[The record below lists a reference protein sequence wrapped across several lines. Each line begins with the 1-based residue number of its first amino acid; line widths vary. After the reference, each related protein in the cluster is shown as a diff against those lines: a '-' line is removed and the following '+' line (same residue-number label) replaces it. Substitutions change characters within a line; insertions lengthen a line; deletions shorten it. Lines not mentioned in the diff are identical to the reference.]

1 LGACRAGR
9 GDRRRELAEQD
20 TKEGP
25 DLTNSY
31 TGAVPPFAAR
41 LALVL
46 VGLAWVLP
54 FLSPNFREPISS
66 FYGEA
71 TAAVIGLA
79 AFACL
84 LSRSLWAGIELPRSS
99 LVFLGFAGLIL
110 LHILLGRSVYLQQ
123 NLLAILYLLWATA
136 LAMLAWRLKQVF
148 GMETVVA
155 ALSWFVVAGTL
166 LNASIGLMQFWG
178 VQSPLSPYVLAQIY
192 GRIYA
197 NTGQP
202 NHLANYLCLGLASLA
217 YLYGVRRLALPL
229 ALAAAA
235 PLLLVL
241 TASGSRSVWLY
252 LIALVIL
259 GVVLQRLRPQPAA
272 SRILGFGIACV
283 GGFLATQWFAEFLL
297 PTTAFPVETVRARLG
312 TEGMQSANRMR
323 LWYETWRMFLDAP
336 FFGVGFRQFAWQHF
350 LLNAQLPA
358 PRTESVITDHAHN
371 LVFHT
376 MAEFG
381 IAGLAVLCA
390 GLASLLLA
398 MRRQEPTAHLWW
410 LCAVLAILGIHSML
424 EYPLWYAYFLGIA
437 AVALGVSETAALQVG
452 DRSRGRL
459 LLVPMLL
466 LGCLAVANVY
476 QDYRTLQSLH
486 RIQPHP
492 SGAAAES
499 GESTAAVLLELQQHS
514 LFAPFVELALSRLM
528 VLNREQID
536 DKLAF
541 NGLVM
546 RFAPS
551 ADVVYRQA
559 ILLALK
565 GEQEAARTQW
575 DLAEANYPSDRG
587 GVIRVMESM
596 AAGGEKG
603 VADLIQ
609 YTTAGSAKESK

>member
-1 LGACRAGR
+1 MLI
-9 GDRRRELAEQD
+9 
-20 TKEGP
+20 
-25 DLTNSY
+25 
-31 TGAVPPFAAR
+31 
-41 LALVL
+41 
-46 VGLAWVLP
+46 GLAWVLP
-54 FLSPNFREPISS
+54 FLSPNFREPVSS

-71 TAAVIGLA
+71 TAVLLGLA
-79 AFACL
+79 AFACM
-84 LSRSLWAGIELPRSS
+84 LSRSLWAGIELPRFG
-99 LVFLGFAGLIL
+99 LVFLGFAGLML

-136 LAMLAWRLKQVF
+136 LTMLAWRLKQAL
-148 GMETVVA
+148 GLEALVA
-155 ALSWFVVAGTL
+155 TLAWFVVAGTL
-166 LNASIGLMQFWG
+166 ANTVIGLMQLWG
-178 VQSPLSPYVLAQIY
+178 VPSPLSPYVLPQMH

-241 TASGSRSVWLY
+241 VASGSRTIWIYVA
-252 LIALVIL
+252 ALVVL
-259 GVVLQRLRPQPAA
+259 GAMLKRARPQPAA
-272 SRILGFGIACV
+272 SRILGFGIACA
-283 GGFLATQWFAEFLL
+283 GGFLAMQWFAEYLL
-297 PTTAFPVETVRARLG
+297 PASALKIETVGVRLG
-312 TEGMQSANRMR
+312 SEGMFSRFR
-323 LWYETWRMFLDAP
+323 TRVWYEAWLTFLDAP
-336 FFGVGFRQFAWQHF
+336 FFGAGFRQFAWLHF
-350 LLNAQLPA
+350 LLNAQLPP
-358 PRTESVITDHAHN
+358 PRVEDSIADNAHN
-371 LVFHT
+371 LLFQV

-381 IAGLAVLCA
+381 IAGVTILCA

-398 MRRQEPTAHLWW
+398 LRRQEPSPHLWW

-437 AVALGVSETAALQVG
+437 AVALGASEVAVLQVG
-452 DRSRGRL
+452 DRGRGRV
-459 LLVPMLL
+459 LLVTILL
-466 LGCLAVANVY
+466 LGCMAAANVF

-486 RIQPHP
+486 RIQPQP
-492 SGAAAES
+492 SGAAA
-499 GESTAAVLLELQQHS
+499 GNVQGTAADLMELQQHS

-551 ADVVYRQA
+551 ADVVYRHA

-565 GEQEAARTQW
+565 GEQQAARAQW
-575 DLAEANYPSDRG
+575 DRAEANYPSHRG
-587 GVIRVMESM
+587 GVLRVLEFM
-596 AAGGEKG
+596 AAGGEQS
-603 VADLIQ
+603 VTSLIQ
-609 YTTAGSAKESK
+609 HTASGSVKESK

>member
-9 GDRRRELAEQD
+9 GNRRRELAEQD

-110 LHILLGRSVYLQQ
+110 LHILLGHSVYLQQ

-358 PRTESVITDHAHN
+358 PRTESAITDHAHN

>member
-1 LGACRAGR
+1 MRASPHVYPGV
-9 GDRRRELAEQD
+9 Q
-20 TKEGP
+20 
-25 DLTNSY
+25 DLTNSD
-31 TGAVPPFAAR
+31 TGATAPFVAK

-54 FLSPNFREPISS
+54 FLSPNFREPVSS

-71 TAAVIGLA
+71 TAVVLGLA

-99 LVFLGFAGLIL
+99 LVFLGFAGLML
-110 LHILLGRSVYLQQ
+110 LHIVLGRSVYLQQ

-136 LAMLAWRLKQVF
+136 LSMLAWRLKQAL
-148 GMETVVA
+148 GLEPMVA
-155 ALSWFVVAGTL
+155 TLAWFVVAGTL
-166 LNASIGLMQFWG
+166 ANAVIGLMQLWG
-178 VQSPLSPYVLAQIY
+178 VPPPLSPYVLPQIH

-241 TASGSRSVWLY
+241 VASGSRTIWIY
-252 LIALVIL
+252 MAALVVL
-259 GVVLQRLRPQPAA
+259 GAMLRRSRPQPAV
-272 SRILGFGIACV
+272 SRILGFAIACAA
-283 GGFLATQWFAEFLL
+283 GFLAMQWFGGYLL
-297 PTTAFPVETVRARLG
+297 PASAFEIETVGMRLG
-312 TEGMQSANRMR
+312 SEGMFSKFRTR
-323 LWYETWRMFLDAP
+323 VWYEAWLTFLDAP
-336 FFGVGFRQFAWQHF
+336 FVGAGFRQFAWLHF
-350 LLNAQLPA
+350 LLNAQLPP
-358 PRTESVITDHAHN
+358 PRVEDSIADNAHN
-371 LVFHT
+371 LLLQVL
-376 MAEFG
+376 AEFG
-381 IAGLAVLCA
+381 IAGVAVLCA

-398 MRRQEPTAHLWW
+398 LRRQEPSPHLWW

-437 AVALGVSETAALQVG
+437 AVAFGAPEVAVLKVG
-452 DRSRGRL
+452 DRARGRV
-459 LLVPMLL
+459 LLVTMLF
-466 LGCLAVANVY
+466 LGCMAAANVY

-486 RIQPHP
+486 RIQPQP
-492 SGAAAES
+492 SGAAVGNAQ
-499 GESTAAVLLELQQHS
+499 GTAAVLMELQQHS

-565 GEQEAARTQW
+565 GEQQAARAQW
-575 DLAEANYPSDRG
+575 DRAEANYPSDRG
-587 GVIRVMESM
+587 GVVRVLQFM
-596 AAGGEKG
+596 AAGGEQS
-603 VADLIQ
+603 VTSLIQ
-609 YTTAGSAKESK
+609 HTASGSVKESK

>member
-1 LGACRAGR
+1 VASAAAHCRQQSLLYRNSAW
-9 GDRRRELAEQD
+9 
-20 TKEGP
+20 KGP

-31 TGAVPPFAAR
+31 TGAATPFAAR

-79 AFACL
+79 AFACV

-110 LHILLGRSVYLQQ
+110 LHVLLGRSVYLQQ
-123 NLLAILYLLWATA
+123 NLLAVLYLLWATA
-136 LAMLAWRLKQVF
+136 LAMLAWRLKQML
-148 GMETVVA
+148 GMETVVV
-155 ALSWFVVAGTL
+155 ALCWFVVAGAL
-166 LNASIGLMQFWG
+166 ANALIGLLQLWG
-178 VQSPLSPYVLAQIY
+178 VQSPLSPYVLPPVN
-192 GRIYA
+192 GRIFA
-197 NTGQP
+197 NNGQP

-252 LIALVIL
+252 LVALVIL

-283 GGFLATQWFAEFLL
+283 GGFLATQWFAEFLF
-297 PTTAFPVETVRARLG
+297 PATEFPVVTMRTRLG
-312 TEGMQSANRMR
+312 VEGMQSADRLR
-323 LWYETWRMFLDAP
+323 LWYEAWRMFLDAP

-358 PRTESVITDHAHN
+358 PATERGIADNAHN
-371 LVFHT
+371 LLFQT
-376 MAEFG
+376 IAEFG
-381 IAGLAVLCA
+381 IAGVAVLCA

-398 MRRQEPTAHLWW
+398 MRRQEPSVHLWW

-437 AVALGVSETAALQVG
+437 AVALGVSETVAVKVG

-459 LLVPMLL
+459 LLVLMLL
-466 LGCLAVANVY
+466 LGCMAAANIY

-486 RIQPHP
+486 RIEPHP
-492 SGAAAES
+492 SGATARS

-514 LFAPFVELALSRLM
+514 LFAPFVELALSRLI

-536 DKLAF
+536 DKLAL

-565 GEQEAARTQW
+565 GEQQEARAQW
-575 DLAEANYPSDRG
+575 DLAEANYLSDRG
-587 GVIRVMESM
+587 AVIRIMETI

-603 VADLIQ
+603 VQDLIQ
-609 YTTAGSAKESK
+609 YTTTGNAKEPK

>member
-9 GDRRRELAEQD
+9 GNRRRELAEQD

-358 PRTESVITDHAHN
+358 PRTESAITDHAHN

-381 IAGLAVLCA
+381 IAGVAVLCA

>member
-358 PRTESVITDHAHN
+358 PRTESAITDHAHN

>member
-1 LGACRAGR
+1 
-9 GDRRRELAEQD
+9 
-20 TKEGP
+20 
-25 DLTNSY
+25 
-31 TGAVPPFAAR
+31 
-41 LALVL
+41 VL

-99 LVFLGFAGLIL
+99 LVFLGFGGLIL

-136 LAMLAWRLKQVF
+136 LAMLAWRLKQVL
-148 GMETVVA
+148 GMEAVVVA
-155 ALSWFVVAGTL
+155 LCWFVVAGAL
-166 LNASIGLMQFWG
+166 ANAVIGLMQLWG
-178 VQSPLSPYVLAQIY
+178 VQSPLSPYVLPQIR

-241 TASGSRSVWLY
+241 TASGSRSAWLY

-259 GVVLQRLRPQPAA
+259 GVVLQRLRPQPAS

-297 PTTAFPVETVRARLG
+297 PTTAFPVETIRARLG

-323 LWYETWRMFLDAP
+323 LWYEAWRMFLDAP
-336 FFGVGFRQFAWQHF
+336 IFGVGFRQFAWQHF
-350 LLNAQLPA
+350 MLNAQLPP
-358 PRTESVITDHAHN
+358 PRTESAITDHAHN
-371 LVFHT
+371 LVFQT

-381 IAGLAVLCA
+381 IAGTAVLGA
-390 GLASLLLA
+390 GLASLVLA

-437 AVALGVSETAALQVG
+437 AIALGVSETAVLQVG

-466 LGCLAVANVY
+466 LGGMAAANVY

-486 RIQPHP
+486 RIQPQP
-492 SGAAAES
+492 SSAAGQS

-551 ADVVYRQA
+551 ADVAYRQA

-575 DLAEANYPSDRG
+575 DVAEANYPSDSG

-609 YTTAGSAKESK
+609 YTTAGSTKESK

>member
-1 LGACRAGR
+1 
-9 GDRRRELAEQD
+9 
-20 TKEGP
+20 
-25 DLTNSY
+25 
-31 TGAVPPFAAR
+31 
-41 LALVL
+41 VL
-46 VGLAWVLP
+46 IGLAWVLP
-54 FLSPNFREPISS
+54 FLSPNFQEPISS
-66 FYGEA
+66 FYGET
-71 TAAVIGLA
+71 TAAVLGLA

-84 LSRSLWAGIELPRSS
+84 LSRSLWAGLELPRSG
-99 LVFLGFAGLIL
+99 LMFLGFAGLIL
-110 LHILLGRSVYLQQ
+110 LHALVGRSIYLQQ

-136 LAMLAWRLKQVF
+136 LAMLAWRLRQVF

-155 ALSWFVVAGTL
+155 VLSWFVVAGTL

-178 VQSPLSPYVLAQIY
+178 VQSPLSPYVLPQIY

-217 YLYGVRRLALPL
+217 YLYGVGRLALLL

-241 TASGSRSVWLY
+241 TVSGSRSIWIY
-252 LIALVIL
+252 LAALVVL
-259 GVVLQRLRPQPAA
+259 GVVLHRLRPQPAA
-272 SRILGFGIACV
+272 LRILGFGIACV
-283 GGFLATQWFAEFLL
+283 YGFLAMQWLTEFLL
-297 PTTAFPVETVRARLG
+297 ASAALPIETIQARMG
-312 TEGMQSANRMR
+312 TQGLQSGFRMR
-323 LWYETWRMFLDAP
+323 VWHEAWQMFLDAP
-336 FFGVGFRQFAWQHF
+336 LIGAGFRQFAWQHF
-350 LLNAQLPA
+350 LLNAQLTG
-358 PRTESVITDHAHN
+358 PRIVDSITDHAHN
-371 LVFHT
+371 LVLQT

-381 IAGLAVLCA
+381 IAGIAVLSA
-390 GLASLLLA
+390 GLSFLLFA
-398 MRRQEPTAHLWW
+398 IRRREPSPHLWW

-437 AVALGVSETAALQVG
+437 AVSLGVSETVVVKVG
-452 DRSRGRL
+452 GRGRL
-459 LLVPMLL
+459 VLVPMLV
-466 LGCLAVANVY
+466 LGCMAAANVY

-486 RIQPHP
+486 QIQPQP
-492 SGAAAES
+492 SGAARS
-499 GESTAAVLLELQQHS
+499 GESTVSVLLEMQQHS

-536 DKLAF
+536 DKLTL

-575 DLAEANYPSDRG
+575 DLAEANYPLDRG
-587 GVIRVMESM
+587 GVIQVMESM

-603 VADLIQ
+603 VADLIH
-609 YTTAGSAKESK
+609 YTIAGSAKESR

>member
-1 LGACRAGR
+1 M
-9 GDRRRELAEQD
+9 
-20 TKEGP
+20 
-25 DLTNSY
+25 
-31 TGAVPPFAAR
+31 
-41 LALVL
+41 L

-71 TAAVIGLA
+71 SAAVIGLA

-99 LVFLGFAGLIL
+99 LVFVGFAGLIL

-123 NLLAILYLLWATA
+123 NMLAVLYLLWATA
-136 LAMLAWRLKQVF
+136 LAMLAWRLKQVL
-148 GMETVVA
+148 GMEAVVVA
-155 ALSWFVVAGTL
+155 LCWFVVAGAL
-166 LNASIGLMQFWG
+166 ANAVIGLMQLWG
-178 VQSPLSPYVLAQIY
+178 VQSPLSPYVLPQIY

-229 ALAAAA
+229 ALAAAV

-241 TASGSRSVWLY
+241 TVSGSRSVWLY
-252 LIALVIL
+252 LIALVML

-297 PTTAFPVETVRARLG
+297 PATTFPVETIRARMG
-312 TEGMQSANRMR
+312 SEGMQSANRMR
-323 LWYETWRMFLDAP
+323 LWYEAWRMFLDAP

-358 PRTESVITDHAHN
+358 PRTESAITDHAHN
-371 LVFHT
+371 LVFQT

-381 IAGLAVLCA
+381 IAGVAVLCA

-398 MRRQEPTAHLWW
+398 MRRQEPSAHLWW

-437 AVALGVSETAALQVG
+437 AVSLGVSETAVVKVG

-459 LLVPMLL
+459 LLVAMLL
-466 LGCLAVANVY
+466 LGGMAAANVY

-486 RIQPHP
+486 RIGPQPS
-492 SGAAAES
+492 SGAAAQS
-499 GESTAAVLLELQQHS
+499 GESAAAVLLELQQHS

-565 GEQEAARTQW
+565 GKQEAARAQW

>member
-1 LGACRAGR
+1 M
-9 GDRRRELAEQD
+9 
-20 TKEGP
+20 
-25 DLTNSY
+25 
-31 TGAVPPFAAR
+31 
-41 LALVL
+41 L

-54 FLSPNFREPISS
+54 FLSPIFREPISS

-110 LHILLGRSVYLQQ
+110 FHILLGRSVYLQQ
-123 NLLAILYLLWATA
+123 NMLAVLYLLWATA

-166 LNASIGLMQFWG
+166 VNASIGLMQFWG
-178 VQSPLSPYVLAQIY
+178 VQSPLSPYVLPQIH
-192 GRIYA
+192 GQIYA

-241 TASGSRSVWLY
+241 TVSGSRSVWLY

-283 GGFLATQWFAEFLL
+283 CGFLAMQWLAEFLL
-297 PTTAFPVETVRARLG
+297 PGAALRVETIRARMG
-312 TEGMQSANRMR
+312 TEGMHSEIRMR
-323 LWYETWRMFLDAP
+323 VWYEAWLMFLDAP

-358 PRTESVITDHAHN
+358 PRTESAIIDHSHN
-371 LVFHT
+371 LVLQT

-381 IAGLAVLCA
+381 IAGVAVLCA
-390 GLASLLLA
+390 GLAAFLSGL
-398 MRRQEPTAHLWW
+398 RRQEPSAHLWW

-437 AVALGVSETAALQVG
+437 VVALGVSETATLQVG
-452 DRSRGRL
+452 VRSRGRL
-459 LLVPMLL
+459 VLVPMLL
-466 LGCLAVANVY
+466 LGCMAAANVY

-486 RIQPHP
+486 RIQPQP
-492 SGAAAES
+492 SGAAAQS
-499 GESTAAVLLELQQHS
+499 GDNTAAVLLELQQHS

-546 RFAPS
+546 HFAPS

-565 GEQEAARTQW
+565 GEQEAARAQW
-575 DLAEANYPSDRG
+575 ELAEANYPSDRG

-596 AAGGEKG
+596 AAGDEKG

-609 YTTAGSAKESK
+609 YTTAGSAKDSK

>member
-1 LGACRAGR
+1 LGACRADR
-9 GDRRRELAEQD
+9 GNCRRELAEQD

-358 PRTESVITDHAHN
+358 PRTESAITDHAHN

-459 LLVPMLL
+459 LLLPMLL
-466 LGCLAVANVY
+466 LGCMAAANVY

>member
-1 LGACRAGR
+1 M
-9 GDRRRELAEQD
+9 
-20 TKEGP
+20 EGP

-31 TGAVPPFAAR
+31 SGTAAPFVAR

-71 TAAVIGLA
+71 TAALIGLA
-79 AFACL
+79 AFTCL
-84 LSRSLWAGIELPRSS
+84 LSRSMWAGIELPRTS
-99 LVFLGFAGLIL
+99 LVFLSFAGLIL
-110 LHILLGRSVYLQQ
+110 LHVLLGRSVYLQQ
-123 NLLAILYLLWATA
+123 NMLAVLYLLWATA
-136 LAMLAWRLKQVF
+136 LAMLAWRLKQLL

-155 ALSWFVVAGTL
+155 ALCWFVVAGAL
-166 LNASIGLMQFWG
+166 ANAVIGLMQMWG
-178 VQSPLSPYVLAQIY
+178 VQSPLSPFVLPQIR

-202 NHLANYLCLGLASLA
+202 NHLADYLCLGLASLA

-259 GVVLQRLRPQPAA
+259 GVVLQRLRPQPVS

-297 PTTAFPVETVRARLG
+297 PATAIPVETIRARLG

-323 LWYETWRMFLDAP
+323 LWYEAWRMFLDAP
-336 FFGVGFRQFAWQHF
+336 LFGAGFRQFAWQHF

-358 PRTESVITDHAHN
+358 PRTETGITDHAHN
-371 LVFHT
+371 LVFQT

-381 IAGLAVLCA
+381 IAGVAVLCA
-390 GLASLLLA
+390 GLAAFLSGL
-398 MRRQEPTAHLWW
+398 RRQEPTAQLWW

-437 AVALGVSETAALQVG
+437 AVAIGVSDSAALQVG

-466 LGCLAVANVY
+466 LGTMAAANVY

-486 RIQPHP
+486 RIRPQQ
-492 SGAAAES
+492 SGAAAQS

-514 LFAPFVELALSRLM
+514 LFAPFVE
-528 VLNREQID
+528 
-536 DKLAF
+536 
-541 NGLVM
+541 
-546 RFAPS
+546 
-551 ADVVYRQA
+551 
-559 ILLALK
+559 
-565 GEQEAARTQW
+565 
-575 DLAEANYPSDRG
+575 
-587 GVIRVMESM
+587 
-596 AAGGEKG
+596 
-603 VADLIQ
+603 
-609 YTTAGSAKESK
+609 

>member
-9 GDRRRELAEQD
+9 GNHRRESAEQD

-25 DLTNSY
+25 DLTNLY
-31 TGAVPPFAAR
+31 TGAAPPFAAR

-123 NLLAILYLLWATA
+123 NMLAVLYLLWATA
-136 LAMLAWRLKQVF
+136 LAMVAWRLKQVL
-148 GMETVVA
+148 GMEAVVVA
-155 ALSWFVVAGTL
+155 LCWFVVAGAL
-166 LNASIGLMQFWG
+166 ANAVIGLMQLWG
-178 VQSPLSPYVLAQIY
+178 AQSPLSPYVLPQIH

-235 PLLLVL
+235 LLLLVL

-259 GVVLQRLRPQPAA
+259 GVALQRLRPQPAS
-272 SRILGFGIACV
+272 SRILGFAIACV

-297 PTTAFPVETVRARLG
+297 PTAAFPVETIQARLG
-312 TEGMQSANRMR
+312 TEGMQSANRIR
-323 LWYETWRMFLDAP
+323 LWYEAWRMFLDAP

-358 PRTESVITDHAHN
+358 PRTESAITDHAHN
-371 LVFHT
+371 LVFQT

-381 IAGLAVLCA
+381 IAGVAVLCA
-390 GLASLLLA
+390 GLASLLHA
-398 MRRQEPTAHLWW
+398 MRRQEPSTHLWW
-410 LCAVLAILGIHSML
+410 LCAVIVILGIHSML

-466 LGCLAVANVY
+466 LGCMAAANVY

-486 RIQPHP
+486 RVQTHP
-492 SGAAAES
+492 SGAAAQS

-559 ILLALK
+559 LLLALK
-565 GEQEAARTQW
+565 GEQEAARIQW
-575 DLAEANYPSDRG
+575 DLAEANFPSDRG

-609 YTTAGSAKESK
+609 YTTAGSSKESK

>member
-1 LGACRAGR
+1 M
-9 GDRRRELAEQD
+9 
-20 TKEGP
+20 
-25 DLTNSY
+25 
-31 TGAVPPFAAR
+31 
-41 LALVL
+41 L

-123 NLLAILYLLWATA
+123 NMLAVLYLLWATA
-136 LAMLAWRLKQVF
+136 LAMLAWRLKQVL
-148 GMETVVA
+148 GMEAVVA
-155 ALSWFVVAGTL
+155 ALCWFVVAGAL
-166 LNASIGLMQFWG
+166 ANAVIGLMQLWG
-178 VQSPLSPYVLAQIY
+178 VQSPLSPYVLPQIR

-241 TASGSRSVWLY
+241 TVSGSRSVWIY
-252 LIALVIL
+252 LAALVVL
-259 GVVLQRLRPQPAA
+259 GVALQRLRPQPAA

-297 PTTAFPVETVRARLG
+297 PTTAFPVETIRARLG

-323 LWYETWRMFLDAP
+323 LWYEAWRMFLDAP
-336 FFGVGFRQFAWQHF
+336 FFGAGFRQFAWQHF
-350 LLNAQLPA
+350 VLNAQLPA
-358 PRTESVITDHAHN
+358 PRTESAITDHAHN
-371 LVFHT
+371 LGFQT

-381 IAGLAVLCA
+381 IAGVAVLCA

-466 LGCLAVANVY
+466 LGGMAAANVY

-492 SGAAAES
+492 SGAAAQS
-499 GESTAAVLLELQQHS
+499 GENTAAVLLELQQHS

-559 ILLALK
+559 ILLALN